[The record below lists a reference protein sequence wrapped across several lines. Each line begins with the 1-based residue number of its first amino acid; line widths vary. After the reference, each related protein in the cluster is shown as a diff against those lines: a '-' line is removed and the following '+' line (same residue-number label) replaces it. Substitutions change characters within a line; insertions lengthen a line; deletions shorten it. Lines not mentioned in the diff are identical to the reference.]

1 MFLLSNIILLSL
13 FCPFLTFST
22 KQCSTKE
29 SVVQDRKNII
39 KNSLYTLLQ
48 SRNTFLKPS
57 ELNVDKAVSK
67 YKKSIQK
74 SNSNHQR
81 SNQQVEL
88 LPKKVFLENCQCYR
102 EIFSAPKIGET
113 QSLCSAEAS
122 MRGQGQNH
130 ISQVL

>member
-1 MFLLSNIILLSL
+1 MFLLSNIIILSL
-13 FCPFLTFST
+13 FCPFSTFST

-29 SVVQDRKNII
+29 SVVQDPKNII
-39 KNSLYTLLQ
+39 KNSLYDLLET
-48 SRNTFLKPS
+48 RNTFLKPS

-81 SNQQVEL
+81 NSQQVEL
-88 LPKKVFLENCQCYR
+88 LPEKVFLEYCQCYR
-102 EIFSAPKIGET
+102 EIFSGPKIGET
-113 QSLCSAEAS
+113 ESLCSVEAS
-122 MRGQGQNH
+122 MRGQGQSY

>member
-22 KQCSTKE
+22 KQCSTKG
-29 SVVQDRKNII
+29 SVVQDPTNII
-39 KNSLYTLLQ
+39 KNSLYTLLETR
-48 SRNTFLKPS
+48 STFLKPS

-74 SNSNHQR
+74 SKSNQQR
-81 SNQQVEL
+81 SSQQVEL

-113 QSLCSAEAS
+113 QSLCSAEAT
-122 MRGQGQNH
+122 MRGQGQSY
-130 ISQVL
+130 ISKML

>member
-13 FCPFLTFST
+13 FCPLLTFSSE
-22 KQCSTKE
+22 QCSTKG
-29 SVVQDRKNII
+29 SVVQDPKNII
-39 KNSLYTLLQ
+39 KNSLFALLET
-48 SRNTFLKPS
+48 RNTFLKSS

-113 QSLCSAEAS
+113 QSLCSAEAK
-122 MRGQGQNH
+122 MRGQGQSY

>member
-13 FCPFLTFST
+13 FCPFSTFST

-29 SVVQDRKNII
+29 SLVQNPKNII
-39 KNSLYTLLQ
+39 KNSLYTLIET
-48 SRNTFLKPS
+48 RNTFLKPS
-57 ELNVDKAVSK
+57 ELNVNQVVSK

-81 SNQQVEL
+81 NSQQAEL
-88 LPKKVFLENCQCYR
+88 LPKKVFLKNCQCYR

-113 QSLCSAEAS
+113 ESLCSAEAS
-122 MRGQGQNH
+122 MRGQGQSY
-130 ISQVL
+130 ISKVL

>member
-1 MFLLSNIILLSL
+1 MFLLSNIIILSL
-13 FCPFLTFST
+13 FCPFSTFST
-22 KQCSTKE
+22 KQCSTKG
-29 SVVQDRKNII
+29 SVVQDPKNII
-39 KNSLYTLLQ
+39 KNSLYTLLET
-48 SRNTFLKPS
+48 RNTFLKPS

-81 SNQQVEL
+81 SSQQVEL

-122 MRGQGQNH
+122 MRGQGQSY

>member
-13 FCPFLTFST
+13 FCPFSTFST
-22 KQCSTKE
+22 KQCSTKG
-29 SVVQDRKNII
+29 SVVQDPKNII
-39 KNSLYTLLQ
+39 KNSLYTLLET
-48 SRNTFLKPS
+48 RNTFLKPS

-81 SNQQVEL
+81 SSQQVKL
-88 LPKKVFLENCQCYR
+88 LPKKVFLKNCQCYR
-102 EIFSAPKIGET
+102 KIFSAPKIGET

-122 MRGQGQNH
+122 MRGQGQSY

>member
-1 MFLLSNIILLSL
+1 MFLLSNIIILSL
-13 FCPFLTFST
+13 FYPFSTFST
-22 KQCSTKE
+22 KQCSTKG
-29 SVVQDRKNII
+29 SVVQDPKNII
-39 KNSLYTLLQ
+39 KNSLFTLLK

-57 ELNVDKAVSK
+57 ELNVDKAVSN

-81 SNQQVEL
+81 SSQQVEL

-122 MRGQGQNH
+122 MRGQGQSY